1 MFILNIEWGSVAD
14 WVSGAVTLIS
24 AIIAYVISIR
34 KPKVNLLTALKYRK
48 NEEYTL
54 MVTNETHRYVDLIVS
69 NMKNVKIKDINGII
83 RLKPIDDE
91 LHEVELKLTFCDGH
105 KAKVMFFDPI
115 SERKIK
121 ISFKR
126 KNNNWVISE
135 KLVSKFL

>member
-14 WVSGAVTLIS
+14 WVSGVATLIS
-24 AIIAYVISIR
+24 AIIAYIISIR
-34 KPKVNLLTALKYRK
+34 KPKVNLLTVLNYRK
-48 NEEYTL
+48 NEEYIL
-54 MVTNETHRYVDLIVS
+54 MITNETHRYVDLIVS
-69 NMKNVKIKDINGII
+69 DMKNVKLKDINGII

-91 LHEVELKLTFCDGH
+91 LHKVGLNLAFCESY
-105 KAKVMFFDPI
+105 KAKVVFFDPI

-126 KNNNWVISE
+126 KGNNWVISE